1 MKKFFLFF
9 LIFFLFLSSTGE
21 SLRAAEGQK
30 KALYFFS
37 EDCTHCQRVDKFFLE
52 NNIYNDY
59 EIKAIE
65 ASDYYNLDY
74 LNSFFE
80 AFSVLKEK
88 RGWPVI
94 IFEDKMLLGDQP
106 IIDNFQSEIEKV
118 AAVEFP
124 DPQKIKSL
132 NQAISDSEKVD
143 QNDFFWGFLISTA
156 FLDSLNPCSLAVAVF
171 LLALF
176 IFFRY
181 GKKPHLLGFFFT
193 LAVFLSYFLLGFWN
207 FGIENPF
214 KIAWFFSV
222 LMGFLAI
229 FFGLLSLLG
238 FLSREKRVISFLP
251 SLTGLKRIWES
262 SQIDLLRRAGPL
274 SRVMFIFLGLG
285 SSFLLFPCADRPY
298 IDLVSVLS
306 KKNTLWIF
314 LEQIFL
320 YNLIFIFPLLML
332 SILLFFLVRS
342 GKTEIFLKKNMILI
356 DFIIGIVLIFIGV
369 YFIHNR
375 I

>member
-1 MKKFFLFF
+1 MKKFFLF
-9 LIFFLFLSSTGE
+9 LLVGFLFLPPPIGG
-21 SLRAAEGQK
+21 LILAAEGQK

-37 EDCTHCQRVDKFFLE
+37 QDCPHCQRVDKFFLE

-74 LNSFFE
+74 LNSFFD
-80 AFSVLKEK
+80 AFSVSKEK

-106 IIDNFQSEIEKV
+106 IIDNFRSEIGKV
-118 AAVEFP
+118 AAAEFP

-132 NQAISDSEKVD
+132 NQAAPISEKA
-143 QNDFFWGFLISTA
+143 NRNNFSWGFLLSTA
-156 FLDSLNPCSLAVAVF
+156 FLDSLNPCSLAVIVF

-181 GKKPHLLGFFFT
+181 SKKPHWLGFLFT
-193 LAVFLSYFLLGFWN
+193 GSVFISYFLLGFWN
-207 FGIENPF
+207 FGIENAF
-214 KIAWFFSV
+214 KMSWFFSM

-229 FFGLLSLLG
+229 FCGLLSLLG
-238 FLSREKRVISFLP
+238 FLSREKRIASFFP
-251 SLTGLKRIWES
+251 FLTGLKIAWES
-262 SQIDLLRRAGPL
+262 HRINLFRRVGHWAI
-274 SRVMFIFLGLG
+274 FIFSGFGG
-285 SSFLLFPCADRPY
+285 SLLLFPCADRPY
-298 IDLVSVLS
+298 IDLISVLS
-306 KKNTLWIF
+306 QENTLGFF
-314 LEQIFL
+314 LKQLLFYDL
-320 YNLIFIFPLLML
+320 VFIFPLLTL
-332 SILLFFLVRS
+332 SVLLFFLSRS
-342 GKTEIFLKKNMILI
+342 GKTEIFLKKNFVLI

>member
-1 MKKFFLFF
+1 MKKS
-9 LIFFLFLSSTGE
+9 FLFLVIGFLFLPSW
-21 SLRAAEGQK
+21 LWAAEGQK

-37 EDCTHCQRVDKFFLE
+37 ENCAHCQRVDNFFRE

-74 LNSFFE
+74 LNSFFDV
-80 AFSVLKEK
+80 FSVTEEK

-94 IFEDKMLLGDQP
+94 IFENKMLLGDQP
-106 IIDNFQSEIEKV
+106 IIDNFQAEIGKV
-118 AAVEFP
+118 AAAEFS
-124 DPQKIKSL
+124 DPQKIKIL
-132 NQAISDSEKVD
+132 NQAAPILEKT
-143 QNDFFWGFLISTA
+143 NESNFSLGFLLSTA
-156 FLDSLNPCSLAVAVF
+156 FLDSLNPCSLSVMVF

-176 IFFRY
+176 IFFRH

-193 LAVFLSYFLLGFWN
+193 GAVFLSYFLLGFWN
-207 FGIENPF
+207 FGIKDSF

-229 FFGLLSLLG
+229 FCGWLSLIG

-251 SLTGLKRIWES
+251 SLTGLKMIWEFPRVE
-262 SQIDLLRRAGPL
+262 LFRRTGHW
-274 SRVMFIFLGLG
+274 VVFIFLGFV

-298 IDLVSVLS
+298 IDLISVLS
-306 KKNTLWIF
+306 QENMLLAFLQQLIF
-314 LEQIFL
+314 
-320 YNLIFIFPLLML
+320 YDLIFIFPLLAL
-332 SILLFFLVRS
+332 SVWLFFLSRS
-342 GKTEIFLKKNMILI
+342 GKTETFLKKNCMFI
-356 DFIIGIVLIFIGV
+356 DLVIGIVLIFIGI